1 MHCIDLE
8 QIYDEEGNV
17 LPAYLEH
24 RKKTIA
30 LGTYIYKLQQMLKE
44 TECAY

>member
-1 MHCIDLE
+1 ME
-8 QIYDEEGNV
+8 QIYDEKGNV

-30 LGTYIYKLQQMLKE
+30 LRTYIDKLQQMLNSKM
-44 TECAY
+44 CAY